1 MSTKNGSRVD
11 DLQPEY
17 DLRALTGAVRGKY
30 FGRASSGATVVVLEP
45 DVAEAF
51 PTSEAVN
58 EALRALAKVARTHVP
73 ESSKLPNKPLQPTS
87 RKRRPTK
94 ARRGAPARG

>member
-11 DLQPEY
+11 DLRPEY
-17 DLRALTGAVRGKY
+17 DLRTLTGAVRGKY
-30 FGRASSGATVVVLEP
+30 FARASSGATVVVLEP

-58 EALRALAKVARTHVP
+58 EALRALAKVARTHVGP
-73 ESSKLPNKPLQPTS
+73 SNRPPKPPQPTN
-87 RKRRPTK
+87 RKRRQPK
-94 ARRGAPARG
+94 ARRAGAARG